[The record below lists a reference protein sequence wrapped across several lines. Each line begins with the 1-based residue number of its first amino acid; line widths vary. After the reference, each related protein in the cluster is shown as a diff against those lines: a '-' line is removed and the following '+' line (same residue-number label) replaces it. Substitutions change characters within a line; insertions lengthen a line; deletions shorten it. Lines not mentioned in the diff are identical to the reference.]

1 MILAVEEFQHL
12 VRNANYTFTIGGN
25 MFPETMQ
32 RYDVFTLREPLC
44 NCIAHQDY
52 GRKTRIEVIEHEDES
67 LLFRNYGEFL
77 PSSVED
83 VVEHNFPES
92 EYRNPFLVEAMRN
105 VKMVET
111 EGGGIRKLYIQQKN
125 RFFPMPEYDLSDG
138 KVVCKI
144 QGNVLDENFAR
155 ILVNNP
161 DLKLPEIILLD
172 KVQKHQSITDDT
184 IAMFRKKGY
193 IEGRKPN
200 VYLSAK
206 IAGNSRQ
213 VGLKATYVKNRSF
226 DDDYFMDMILEYLKK
241 FKQASRHDI
250 DLLIID
256 KLSEVLTDK
265 QKKSKVGNILT
276 KLRKQGKIQNNAEKR
291 WVLC

>member
-1 MILAVEEFQHL
+1 
-12 VRNANYTFTIGGN
+12 
-25 MFPETMQ
+25 
-32 RYDVFTLREPLC
+32 
-44 NCIAHQDY
+44 
-52 GRKTRIEVIEHEDES
+52 
-67 LLFRNYGEFL
+67 
-77 PSSVED
+77 
-83 VVEHNFPES
+83 
-92 EYRNPFLVEAMRN
+92 
-105 VKMVET
+105 MVET

-144 QGNVLDENFAR
+144 QGNVLDENFAK

-172 KVQKHQSITDDT
+172 KVQKHQPITDDT
-184 IAMFRKKGY
+184 IALFRKKGY

-200 VYLSAK
+200 IYLSAK
-206 IAGNSRQ
+206 IAKNSRQ
-213 VGLKATYVKNRSF
+213 VGLKTTYVKNRSF

-256 KLSEVLTDK
+256 KLSEVLTNK

-276 KLRKQGKIQNNAEKR
+276 KLRKQGKIQSNADKK